1 MVKDLKMENQRLK
14 EDMVHLKVLNAEIG
28 SDCSMLEKKLEYQKI
43 TVEQLTSKNMD
54 LQDSLYQ
61 LQVRYDKRQNKID
74 ALSERLN
81 KSLKR
86 ESDLERELRAYSTA
100 IVKMETRGI
109 MDRILNR
116 IPEDIKQL
124 TSTID

>member
-14 EDMVHLKVLNAEIG
+14 EDMVHLKELNAEIG

-61 LQVRYDKRQNKID
+61 L
-74 ALSERLN
+74 
-81 KSLKR
+81 
-86 ESDLERELRAYSTA
+86 
-100 IVKMETRGI
+100 
-109 MDRILNR
+109 
-116 IPEDIKQL
+116 
-124 TSTID
+124 